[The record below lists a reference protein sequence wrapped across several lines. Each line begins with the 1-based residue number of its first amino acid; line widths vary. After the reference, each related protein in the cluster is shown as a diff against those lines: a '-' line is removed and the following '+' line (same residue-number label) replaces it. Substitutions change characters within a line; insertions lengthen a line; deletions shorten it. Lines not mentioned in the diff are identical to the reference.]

1 MVDKISN
8 MKPYSKIGKMTIVLA
23 LGISISACSNSRS
36 IRGYVF
42 DAELADAITAGIDNR
57 QSVESTLG
65 TPTVRGTFS
74 NDVWYYVSTTV
85 KVRPV
90 FWPEAKEHRV
100 LAVGFNE
107 SGIVEKIEN
116 FDLSD
121 MQVIN
126 PVGGKTKTR
135 GTNIGFFQQIFGSLG
150 RFGGQA
156 PVGAPQGGNGPNG
169 S

>member
-1 MVDKISN
+1 MVQVLSDKNSFI
-8 MKPYSKIGKMTIVLA
+8 KYGKIAIVLSLSLA
-23 LGISISACSNSRS
+23 TCACSKSRS
-36 IRGYVF
+36 IRGYIF
-42 DAELADAITAGIDNR
+42 DVELADAITAGVDNR

-65 TPTVRGTFS
+65 TPTIRGTFT

-90 FWPEAKEHRV
+90 FWPEAQQHRV

-121 MQVIN
+121 MQEIN
-126 PVGGKTKTR
+126 PVGGKTETR
-135 GTNIGFFQQIFGSLG
+135 GRNVGFFQQIFGSLG

-156 PVGAPQGGNGPNG
+156 PVGSQGGNGPNG

>member
-1 MVDKISN
+1 MAFENNTTKSYVKYAKIAVVASCA
-8 MKPYSKIGKMTIVLA
+8 LA
-23 LGISISACSNSRS
+23 ASACSNSRS

-42 DAELADAITAGIDNR
+42 DAELADAIQAGVDNR

-65 TPTVRGTFS
+65 TPTVQGTFS
-74 NDVWYYVSTTV
+74 NNTWYYISTTV

-107 SGIVEKIEN
+107 NGIVEKIEN

-121 MQVIN
+121 MQNVN

-135 GTNIGFFQQIFGSLG
+135 GRNIGLFQQIFGSLG

-156 PVGAPQGGNGPNG
+156 PVGAQGGNGPNG

>member
-1 MVDKISN
+1 MVQKTRSANSFI
-8 MKPYSKIGKMTIVLA
+8 KFGKVAIVLA
-23 LGISISACSNSRS
+23 LGIASTACSNSRS
-36 IRGYVF
+36 VRGYIF
-42 DAELADAITAGIDNR
+42 DAELANAITAGVDNR

-65 TPTVRGTFS
+65 TPTIRATFS

-90 FWPEAKEHRV
+90 FWPEAKQHRV

-107 SGIVEKIEN
+107 SGVVEKIEN
-116 FDLSD
+116 FDLSHMRD
-121 MQVIN
+121 IN
-126 PVGGKTKTR
+126 PAGGKTETR
-135 GTNIGFFQQIFGSLG
+135 GRNIGFFQQIFGSLG

-156 PVGAPQGGNGPNG
+156 PVGAQGGNGPNG